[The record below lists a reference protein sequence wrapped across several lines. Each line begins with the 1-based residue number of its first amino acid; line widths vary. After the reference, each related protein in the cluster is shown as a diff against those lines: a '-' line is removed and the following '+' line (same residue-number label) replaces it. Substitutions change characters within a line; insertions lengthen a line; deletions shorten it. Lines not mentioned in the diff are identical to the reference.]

1 MPLTAKEI
9 FNPARREI
17 KKFVWVPSLEEI
29 ERERQWVTTEIKD
42 IGLPRLE
49 NLAHTAAIARR
60 RAYTPQSHYDVGAA
74 TLDIT
79 GEEHSGQN
87 IEITT
92 YSETGHAEE
101 QSMKNAVTEG
111 AVERMGRTFVRAV
124 AVSHEGDTSPC
135 GRCRQIMEEFAD
147 NNALVVVAD
156 PEGQIRRIT
165 SLRILLPDAFG
176 PKDLGIK

>member
-1 MPLTAKEI
+1 MSKVESEITKLIWAPSPQEIEKEKEWIAKEI
-9 FNPARREI
+9 E
-17 KKFVWVPSLEEI
+17 
-29 ERERQWVTTEIKD
+29 T
-42 IGLPRLE
+42 IGLPWLE

-60 RAYTPQSHYDVGAA
+60 RTYSPQSHYGVGAA

-79 GEEHSGQN
+79 GDEHSGQN

-92 YSETGHAEE
+92 FSETGHAEE

-111 AVERMGRTFVRAV
+111 AIERMGRTFVRAV
-124 AVSHEGDTSPC
+124 AVSHGGDTSPC
-135 GRCRQIMEEFAD
+135 GRCRQIMLEFSD
-147 NNALVVVAD
+147 NALVVIAD
-156 PEGQIRRIT
+156 PEGEIRRIT